1 VRFFVHRFTQ
11 QGSKAHRRNR
21 YPKQQEFF
29 EQPSRH
35 TGQLRV
41 VIKQKKGGLKA
52 DLHQATV

>member
-1 VRFFVHRFTQ
+1 VHRFTQ